1 MQYHI
6 LATDYDGTLAHHGH
20 VDDATLAALGRLL
33 ATGRRLVMVT
43 GRELPELLE
52 VFPHTHLFEWI
63 VAENG
68 ALLYRPSTQE
78 ERLLCDPPYDAF
90 VAALRARGV
99 APMSV
104 GRVIVATWEPHEQA
118 VLETIH
124 DLGLERQVIFNKGA
138 VMILP
143 TGVNKATG
151 LAAALKEMA
160 LTAENVVGVG
170 DAENDHSFLQMS
182 GLSAA
187 VANALPAVKDSA
199 DLTLKA
205 DHGVGVAELIDLM
218 IADDLAEGGRT
229 SRRQRAKY
237 FEGELTPEE
246 SFYFRGPE
254 GKLRLRAQN
263 LAMFLQVADGVDD
276 ATWEFHR
283 KRGDYSRWL
292 RDCIGDRV
300 LAVLANEVE
309 QPAEIPAEEGRTRLR
324 EAIERDYIVPPVG
337 NAAPPV
343 APRVERRGDQSSPA
357 IVASAR

>member
-1 MQYHI
+1 VARELQPFSGMQHHI

-20 VDDATLAALGRLL
+20 VDDATLAALERFL

-43 GRELPELLE
+43 GRELPELLQ

-68 ALLYRPSTQE
+68 ALLYRPATQE
-78 ERLLCDPPYDAF
+78 ERLLCDPPHDAF
-90 VAALRARGV
+90 VAALKSRGV

-151 LAAALKEMA
+151 LAEALKVMSLA
-160 LTAENVVGVG
+160 AENVVGVG
-170 DAENDHSFLQMS
+170 DAENDHAFLHMS

-187 VANALPAVKDSA
+187 VANALPAVMETA
-199 DLTLKA
+199 DLVLKA
-205 DHGVGVAELIDLM
+205 DHGAGVAELIDLM
-218 IADDLAEGGRT
+218 IADDLAEAGRT
-229 SRRQRAKY
+229 SRRRRVKY
-237 FEGELTPEE
+237 LEGELAPEE
-246 SFYFRGPE
+246 SFYFRGPDS
-254 GKLRLRAQN
+254 KLKLRAQN

-292 RDCIGDRV
+292 RDCIGDHV
-300 LAVLANEVE
+300 LAILAKEVE
-309 QPAEIPAEEGRTRLR
+309 RPGEMPAEEGRTRLR
-324 EAIERDYIVPPVG
+324 EAIERDYVVPRVG
-337 NAAPPV
+337 NAAAPV
-343 APRVERRGDQSSPA
+343 AA
-357 IVASAR
+357 AS